1 MDFLE
6 GILKEKGSDLIAELT
21 GKAGYSTE
29 QAEKFLP
36 EAGSSVAAVL
46 AERASDLDLGNMAS
60 AANVSA
66 ILKGVDIG
74 GLARRSGVSAEQG
87 AQGLTALLPMLMGFI
102 GDRGA
107 AAGGLLS
114 LLGGGAGL
122 GDAMGSLKGLG
133 GKLFR

>member
-6 GILKEKGSDLIAELT
+6 GILKEKAGELIGQLT

-36 EAGSSVAAVL
+36 EAGSSVASVL
-46 AERASDLDLGNMAS
+46 AASASKLDLEDLTS
-60 AANVSA
+60 AANVST
-66 ILKGVDIG
+66 IMKGVDIG
-74 GLARRSGVSAEQG
+74 GLASRSGVSAEQG
-87 AQGLTALLPMLMGFI
+87 KQGLTALLPMLMGFI

-107 AAGGLLS
+107 GAGGLLS
-114 LLGGGAGL
+114 LLGAGDGL
-122 GDAMGSLKGLG
+122 GDAIGSLKGLG